1 MNKKYNIIISN
12 LIFYLIITL
21 YLIYF
26 IYIIYYLLFPQKEGF
41 MNKFRRRMRRAARK
55 AKEAARKAAKKAKEA
70 ARKAAEKAAEEAR
83 KAAEKAAEEARK
95 AAEEALKIDKALGN
109 LFNGVLRLGNTVLN
123 ISNKLKIK

>member
-55 AKEAARKAAKKAKEA
+55 AKEAARKAGKKAKEA
-70 ARKAAEKAAEEAR
+70 AR